1 LQILQNRK
9 TGEIPYA
16 FNAKKIKN
24 DSTVK
29 YEEKPNIVYVSNSEN
44 NTYETP

>member
-1 LQILQNRK
+1 MLSM
-9 TGEIPYA
+9 P
-16 FNAKKIKN
+16 KKIKN

-44 NTYETP
+44 NT